1 MRNTMDEDIQED
13 RTRWAKDKRIQL
25 HHSKTVN
32 SLVWH
37 TDQTFRVDGRQQ
49 EEIKKS
55 GLSESIKKL
64 GAMLS
69 FSALYLGCPWILDW

>member
-1 MRNTMDEDIQED
+1 MKTSKKIGLDGP
-13 RTRWAKDKRIQL
+13 RIKGF
-25 HHSKTVN
+25 SYITVTL
-32 SLVWH
+32 SIVWCG
-37 TDQTFRVDGRQQ
+37 TLSIVWCGTFRVDGRQQ